1 MVLLSSQLQ
10 QRCLHQCCCQ
20 VLDFEEKLGF
30 QFLLVLKCWN
40 EPPVLIFKK
49 NWWRLQLQLFESF
62 QSLDIALFA
71 FGVQKLCRALLGALI
86 VASIVQNR
94 EERLCRALLDTHSSL
109 DCSKWSGNEEDIPLV
124 HLFKTF
130 CPNTLWF
137 LSMLFTSYK
146 QTIQCWS
153 LHNPL
158 CKMDQAHNRFVV
170 SEAWWWWSLVHLGVS
185 S

>member
-10 QRCLHQCCCQ
+10 LHRQQLCCLQQCCCQ

-30 QFLLVLKCWN
+30 QFLLILKYWN

-71 FGVQKLCRALLGALI
+71 FGVQK
-86 VASIVQNR
+86 
-94 EERLCRALLDTHSSL
+94 LCRALLDTHSSL